1 MRNKIMKNI
10 SILLLTVTMIMTAV
24 FVGEPEKVLAE
35 ETNYE
40 DFAGYKNCKLSDNS
54 KKVTFSVKND
64 KLVVSGWVS
73 KSYGDDEKG
82 YNMKWKKISKSY
94 KFSENCSFTD
104 SSTGGWKE
112 FKKKNLAEKLKDFGT
127 KYDCVSVLAFNGK
140 VESID
145 LRNINGRVSSSQNIP
160 SKTENIMIY
169 SQGSA
174 GHFAGEIPPKAYASV
189 SIKGDKLTING
200 VIYCFGDYGEMIVSK
215 TKHVLT
221 ISRDCE
227 GKQYVTKNLKKFK
240 KNSDLM
246 IELAID
252 KGKIIR
258 IELVNSARV

>member
-1 MRNKIMKNI
+1 M
-10 SILLLTVTMIMTAV
+10 VTMIMTAV

-40 DFAGYKNCKLSDNS
+40 NFAGYKNCKLSDNS

-94 KFSENCSFTD
+94 KFSENCSITD
-104 SSTGGWKE
+104 SSTGKWKE
-112 FKKKNLAEKLKDFGT
+112 VKKKNLEDKLKDFGT
-127 KYDCVSVLAFNGK
+127 KYDCISVLVFNGE
-140 VESID
+140 VDSIE
-145 LRNINGRVSSSQNIP
+145 LININGRISSSQNI
-160 SKTENIMIY
+160 SKKTEHIMIY

-174 GHFAGEIPPKAYASV
+174 GHFAGEVPPKAYASA
-189 SIKGDKLTING
+189 SINGDKLIING
-200 VIYCFGDYGEMIVSK
+200 VIYCYDGDYGQTIVSK

-221 ISRDCE
+221 IASNCK
-227 GKQYVTKNLKKFK
+227 GKQSVEKNLKKFK

-246 IELAID
+246 IELIIE
-252 KGKIIR
+252 KGKVVQM
-258 IELVNSARV
+258 ELLNSAVV

>member
-1 MRNKIMKNI
+1 
-10 SILLLTVTMIMTAV
+10 MIMTAV
-24 FVGEPEKVLAE
+24 FVGESETVLAE
-35 ETNYE
+35 TTESDY
-40 DFAGYKNCKLSDNS
+40 FAGYKNCKLSDNS

-73 KSYGDDEKG
+73 KSYGNDERS
-82 YNMKWKKISKSY
+82 YMKWKKVSKSY
-94 KFSENCSFTD
+94 KLSENCSITD

-112 FKKKNLAEKLKDFGT
+112 IKKKNLAEKLKDFGT
-127 KYDCVSVLAFNGK
+127 KYDCVSVLAFKGK

-145 LRNINGRVSSSQNIP
+145 LINLNSSISSSKNIP
-160 SKTENIMIY
+160 KNTEHIMIY

-174 GHFAGEIPPKAYASV
+174 GHFAGEVPPKAYASV
-189 SIKGDKLTING
+189 SINGDKLTING
-200 VIYCFGDYGEMIVSK
+200 VIYCYDGDYGQTIVSK

-221 ISRDCE
+221 IASNCE

-246 IELAID
+246 IELSIE

>member
-1 MRNKIMKNI
+1 MRNKIMNNI
-10 SILLLTVTMIMTAV
+10 SILILTVTMIMTAV
-24 FVGEPEKVLAE
+24 LVGEPETVLAE
-35 ETNYE
+35 TTESDY
-40 DFAGYKNCKLSDNS
+40 FAGDKNCKLSDNS

-73 KSYGDDEKG
+73 KSYGNDERS
-82 YNMKWKKISKSY
+82 YMKWKKVSKSY
-94 KFSENCSFTD
+94 KFSENCSITD
-104 SSTGGWKE
+104 SSTGE
-112 FKKKNLAEKLKDFGT
+112 EVKKKNLSEKLKEFGT

-140 VESID
+140 VDSIE
-145 LRNINGRVSSSQNIP
+145 LINISGSISSSKNIP
-160 SKTENIMIY
+160 KNTEHIMIY

-174 GHFAGEIPPKAYASV
+174 GHFAGEVPPKAYASV
-189 SIKGDKLTING
+189 SINGDKLTING
-200 VIYCFGDYGEMIVSK
+200 VIYCYDDDYGQTIVSK

-221 ISRDCE
+221 IASNCE

-246 IELAID
+246 IELSIE